1 MPQQHAVPINL
12 CFCIEFKISK
22 VITFKLLMLP
32 WVTFWYENFGCL
44 VRMPMITF
52 RPCPM
57 LPPCFYMSPKRVLQL
72 YDSLCAVI
80 CFPQKMY
87 CASKT
92 KYFAFHFRSTLLGR
106 YLGTPSM
113 SPGTLTGILIACCR
127 SSVVTN

>member
-1 MPQQHAVPINL
+1 
-12 CFCIEFKISK
+12 
-22 VITFKLLMLP
+22 MLP

-80 CFPQKMY
+80 CFPPQK
-87 CASKT
+87 CTVPAKLNISL
-92 KYFAFHFRSTLLGR
+92 FISGQPCS
-106 YLGTPSM
+106 G
-113 SPGTLTGILIACCR
+113 GIWGHPQ
-127 SSVVTN
+127 